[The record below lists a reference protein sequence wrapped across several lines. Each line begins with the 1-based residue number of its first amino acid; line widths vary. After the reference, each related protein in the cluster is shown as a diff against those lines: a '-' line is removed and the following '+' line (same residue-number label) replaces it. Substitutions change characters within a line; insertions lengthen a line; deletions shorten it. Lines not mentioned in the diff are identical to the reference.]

1 MTTTIS
7 KPKTGAKRSVRKA
20 GHWRNRW
27 TNEFG
32 SNTTDL
38 GDGTGRGVHENPRL
52 SRPHLPRT
60 GLLSRRCRLIRPDSA
75 LAELSHHQNDADWRI
90 SIAGKPLILLCV

>member
-1 MTTTIS
+1 MTTTIA
-7 KPKTGAKRSVRKA
+7 KPKAGAKRSVRKA

-38 GDGTGRGVHENPRL
+38 GDGTGYGYGRYV
-52 SRPHLPRT
+52 
-60 GLLSRRCRLIRPDSA
+60 SA
-75 LAELSHHQNDADWRI
+75 ELAEQKAVEFMKTHGYPSRTYLGPVFFPEA
-90 SIAGKPLILLCV
+90 AG